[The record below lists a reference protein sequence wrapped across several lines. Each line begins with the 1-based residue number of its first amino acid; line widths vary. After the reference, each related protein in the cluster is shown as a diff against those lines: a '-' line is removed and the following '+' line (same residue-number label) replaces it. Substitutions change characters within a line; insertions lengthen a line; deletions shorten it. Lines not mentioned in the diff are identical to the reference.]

1 MKAGLSFLYLRDEN
15 RFPVACVAIEVEDS
29 LTAYKFATSTV
40 NPLDRN
46 KFSKILA
53 KQIAV
58 GRLDKK
64 PICAEITTPQEDL
77 TFGSLADEVV
87 AFIARNAPGRIT
99 RNAAK
104 NWIREHG
111 PKPAP
116 PQA

>member
-15 RFPVACVAIEVEDS
+15 RFPVACVAIKVADDLVS
-29 LTAYKFATSTV
+29 YNFATSTV

-58 GRLDKK
+58 GRLEKK
-64 PICAEITTPQEDL
+64 PIAGTSIGETITFSNLSE
-77 TFGSLADEVV
+77 AVV
-87 AFIARNAPGRIT
+87 GFLSAHAPGRIT

-104 NWIREHG
+104 TWLKQHQ
-111 PKPAP
+111 PAQSNTP
-116 PQA
+116 L